1 MGRPYHVRPGVK
13 PQFYR
18 LFTFELVSN
27 HMAYDP
33 GTLEAALS
41 AAVGSDIALIAELRR
56 AFLESAERQVDLLAR
71 ARCDANWTMAALR
84 LKGLCASFGVNHV
97 MNLADEALE
106 SAPGDPVILRKLNQ
120 ALTAIESDIA
130 D

>member
-1 MGRPYHVRPGVK
+1 
-13 PQFYR
+13 
-18 LFTFELVSN
+18 
-27 HMAYDP
+27 MAYDP

-56 AFLESAERQVDLLAR
+56 AFIESAERQVDLLSR
-71 ARCDANWTMAALR
+71 SRCDANWTMAALR

-106 SAPGDPVILRKLNQ
+106 GAPGDPVILRKLSQ
-120 ALTAIESDIA
+120 ALVAIESDIA
-130 D
+130 S